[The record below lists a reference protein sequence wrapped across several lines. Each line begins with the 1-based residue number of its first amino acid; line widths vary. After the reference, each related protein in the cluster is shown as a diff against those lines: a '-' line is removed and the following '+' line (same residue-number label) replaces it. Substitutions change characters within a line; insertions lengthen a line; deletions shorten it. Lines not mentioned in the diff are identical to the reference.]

1 MKRRT
6 GSSLSR
12 TKYIKCFRVETSCYG
27 LVLWLNFNVTV
38 ELLYDQAESDFVQC
52 QTKIR
57 AFASRIE
64 LDWNRSVRQNALWS
78 LVFSTSRLWNKQISA
93 PDASQPSSQERWQV
107 ADLKHFKISYI
118 FSLPRISTK
127 DFPYIKG
134 KIDRSIGINY
144 SSVNFKWTQ
153 VFLCYQSFDTLGARD
168 FSCAVSGFGQVSQ
181 RSMNFL
187 KIQVIQDKSKP
198 TRVAMIWLR
207 VKVNR
212 TRLCTAAH
220 FARNEIKYQ
229 KSRESGLFQ
238 YILYACTIAC
248 LSFIP
253 LYKQRLYK
261 CYSLPPS

>member
-1 MKRRT
+1 MNLCRPWRT
-6 GSSLSR
+6 
-12 TKYIKCFRVETSCYG
+12 
-27 LVLWLNFNVTV
+27 
-38 ELLYDQAESDFVQC
+38 
-52 QTKIR
+52 
-57 AFASRIE
+57 
-64 LDWNRSVRQNALWS
+64 
-78 LVFSTSRLWNKQISA
+78 RLKA
-93 PDASQPSSQERWQV
+93 CD
-107 ADLKHFKISYI
+107 I

-134 KIDRSIGINY
+134 NIDWSIGINY
-144 SSVNFKWTQ
+144 SSVNFKWSQ
-153 VFLCYQSFDTLGARD
+153 VLLP
-168 FSCAVSGFGQVSQ
+168 VVWSQ

-187 KIQVIQDKSKP
+187 KIHVQVIQVKSKP

-207 VKVNR
+207 VRVNR

-253 LYKQRLYK
+253 LYNQKFYK
-261 CYSLPPS
+261 CYSLSPSQKSKESKKLPWPVSVTKRKYCRTLR